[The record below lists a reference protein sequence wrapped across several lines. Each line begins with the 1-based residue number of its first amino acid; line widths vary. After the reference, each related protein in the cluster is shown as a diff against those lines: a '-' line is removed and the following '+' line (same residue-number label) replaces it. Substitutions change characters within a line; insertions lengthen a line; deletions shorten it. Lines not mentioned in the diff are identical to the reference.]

1 MNNIFVEENPSN
13 ITLKFNDKIIFN
25 FSSKYIVKI
34 YDFDYSSIVHTRFNY
49 STFYPNGR
57 FNTVV
62 ERGLCI
68 SNKSNHGQRDTAQFL
83 LNFSRYNTILL
94 QFFVKLCLPED
105 LIDAS
110 SDKMLPHPGHPCK
123 LKNTYSYEL
132 FPNIKSAKTAMSYFP
147 VDLLA
152 HSEAYLP
159 IPDKDLNLISPI
171 LPSLAQNCKEYTD
184 KIN

>member
-34 YDFDYSSIVHTRFNY
+34 YDFDYSSIVPTRFNY

-57 FNTVV
+57 FNI
-62 ERGLCI
+62 EIEQGLCI

-83 LNFSRYNTILL
+83 LNFSRYTTTTTILL
-94 QFFVKLCLPED
+94 QFFIKLCLPQD
-105 LIDAS
+105 LIYAS
-110 SDKMLPHPGHPCK
+110 EDDMLPHIGHPCER
-123 LKNTYSYEL
+123 KNTYRYEL
-132 FPNIKSAKTAMSYFP
+132 FHKINSAKTVIRYFP

-171 LPSLAQNCKEYTD
+171 LPSLAQNCK
-184 KIN
+184 